1 MAVIGIDAHKQSHT
15 LVAIDPT
22 GRKLGEKTVPATTDG
37 HHDALHWARTHYPT
51 DLLWAVEDVRGLTAR
66 LEADLLA
73 AGQRVVRVTP
83 HLMAGM
89 RRTARTPGKS
99 DPIDALAVARV
110 ALREPDLPIA
120 RHTPATREI
129 KLLIDHRADLVQ
141 HRTATMQRLLWRIHE
156 LDPLHRVKPGALGW
170 TTTQDA
176 LSEWLADQ
184 PGPVAGIARD
194 ELADIIALTP
204 RIVALEKQLAL
215 LVRAAAP
222 SLLALYGCGDLT
234 AARILGETADIARF
248 KSEAAFARWAGA
260 APIPRWSG
268 STRGRQRTHKGGNR
282 QINSALHQIA
292 MTQIKSGGPGQQ
304 YYLHCKEARGS
315 HAAAMLRLK
324 RRIARSVYT
333 RLRRDHACIDNHAAL
348 VALISTN
355 DQWKQLLGKRKRT
368 PTPSR
373 TAIMHLPPTPLT
385 DHLTT
390 ISQAWEAALLQT
402 EQPRPQQ
409 L

>member
-1 MAVIGIDAHKQSHT
+1 MAVIGIDAHKHSHT
-15 LVAIDPT
+15 MVAIDPA

-73 AGQRVVRVTP
+73 AGQRVVRVAP

-89 RRTARTPGKS
+89 RRSARTPGKS

-110 ALREPDLPIA
+110 ALREPDLPTA

-129 KLLIDHRADLVQ
+129 KLLIDRRTDLVQ
-141 HRTATMQRLLWRIHE
+141 HRTATMQRLLWRVHE
-156 LDPLHRVKPGALGW
+156 LDPTHRIKPGALGW
-170 TTTQDA
+170 TTTQHA
-176 LSEWLADQ
+176 LADWLAEH
-184 PGPVAGIARD
+184 PGPVAHIAGD
-194 ELADIIALTP
+194 ELADIIAVTP
-204 RIVALEKQLAL
+204 RIVALERQLAL

-222 SLLALYGCGDLT
+222 SLLTLYGCGELS
-234 AARILGETADIARF
+234 AARILGETADITRF

-292 MTQIKSGGPGQQ
+292 MTQIKNGAPGQQ
-304 YYLHCKEARGS
+304 YYLQCKEARGS

-324 RRIARSVYT
+324 RRIARTVYT

-348 VALISTN
+348 VALIATN
-355 DQWKQLLGKRKRT
+355 DQWKHLLGKRLRT

-373 TAIMHLPPTPLT
+373 TSPPQPPPTPPAE
-385 DHLTT
+385 HLTT
-390 ISQAWEAALLQT
+390 INRAWEAALLQA
-402 EQPRPQQ
+402 EQTLPH
-409 L
+409 